1 LKTTPRKVKELSISL
16 RGVVFNRVHQE
27 AAAEFRSLDE
37 QWLIDLVSKNVRS
50 NKRSEELVH
59 NFLRYE
65 TLARGD
71 QLRIEAFRK
80 QLPARTAITTVPN
93 FNEDLHDLDGLRQMI
108 PHLLAA

>member
-1 LKTTPRKVKELSISL
+1 MQTIK
-16 RGVVFNRVHQE
+16 E

-37 QWLIDLVSKNVRS
+37 QWLVDLVSKTIRS
-50 NKRSEELVH
+50 NKRSEELVR

-80 QLPARTAITTVPN
+80 QLQARTAITTVPN
-93 FNEDLHDLDGLRQMI
+93 FNEDLHDLAGLRQMI
-108 PHLLAA
+108 PYLLAA